1 MSKSEIIY
9 QLVLSCINN
18 AGHFTQFSAKCI
30 KNPEKFFA
38 SKKLLEEYNS
48 LDDEEK
54 SIFSSKQKFFDK
66 LVEYGFKT
74 RDNVR
79 SKSTNGK
86 CIICGDPTEFI
97 SFDCGYKVCCSS
109 ECSNL
114 LRKQRSIERWGCV
127 HPTKNPEVKQR
138 IRNSNIN
145 KVQEEKD
152 SIAHRKKMTNLE
164 KYGTI
169 NWSMKHLKHI
179 DELYLDIMDANSIN
193 IDFIV
198 SKFCDPVEKIYFQ
211 NKVKEY
217 FNIKSNPILDKIQK
231 MIKPLGFSV
240 HRENNILESKFL
252 TEKEIEIQR
261 NIIRQYKIPGTRYLV
276 DGFDQEANTVYEFL
290 GDFWHG
296 HPKFPRDRINEI
308 NHCTMEYLYS
318 RTFQRLDHLKT
329 LGYNVKYIWE
339 SDFKE
344 KGIEG
349 LQSY

>member
-18 AGHFTQFSAKCI
+18 TGHFTQFSAKCI

-66 LVEYGFKT
+66 LVEYGYKT
-74 RDNVR
+74 SDNVWL
-79 SKSTNGK
+79 SSIGK
-86 CIICGDPTEFI
+86 CIICGNPTEFI
-97 SFDCGYKVCCSS
+97 SFDNGYKVCCSA

-114 LRKQRSIERWGCV
+114 LRKQRSIEKWGYDRPV
-127 HPTKNPEVKQR
+127 KNPEVKQR
-138 IRNSNIN
+138 IRNSNI
-145 KVQEEKD
+145 KAQEEKD
-152 SIAHRKKMTNLE
+152 LIAHRKKMTNLE
-164 KYGTI
+164 KYGAI
-169 NWSMKHLKHI
+169 NWRMKHLKHI
-179 DELYLDIMDANSIN
+179 DELYLDIMDVSSIN

-198 SKFCDPVEKIYFQ
+198 SKFCDPIKKIYFQ

-217 FNIKSNPILDKIQK
+217 FNIKSSSILDKIQK

-240 HRENNILESKFL
+240 YREKSILENTFL
-252 TEKEIEIQR
+252 TEKETEIQR
-261 NIIRQYKIPGTRYLV
+261 NILRQYRIPGTKYLV
-276 DGFDQEANTVYEFL
+276 DGFDQETNTVYEFL

-308 NHCTMEYLYS
+308 NHCTMESLYNC
-318 RTFQRLDHLKT
+318 TFQRLDHLKT
-329 LGYNVKYIWE
+329 LGYNVRYIWE

>member
-9 QLVLSCINN
+9 ALVLSCINN

-74 RDNVR
+74 RDNVWL
-79 SKSTNGK
+79 SSIGK
-86 CIICGDPTEFI
+86 CIICGNPTEFI
-97 SFDCGYKVCCSS
+97 SFDNGYKVCCSS

-114 LRKQRSIERWGCV
+114 LRKQRSIEKWGYDRPV
-127 HPTKNPEVKQR
+127 KNPEVKQR
-138 IRNSNIN
+138 IINSNIS
-145 KVQEEKD
+145 KTQEEKD
-152 SIAHRKKMTNLE
+152 LIAHRKKMTNLE
-164 KYGTI
+164 KYGAI
-169 NWSMKHLKHI
+169 NFSTKHLRHV

-198 SKFCDPVEKIYFQ
+198 SKFCDPVKKIYFQ

-217 FNIKSNPILDKIQK
+217 FNIKSSLVLSKIQK
-231 MIKPLGFSV
+231 MIKPLGYST
-240 HRENNILESKFL
+240 HRENNVLESKFL

-261 NIIRQYKIPGTRYLV
+261 NILRQYKIPGTKYLV
-276 DGFDQEANTVYEFL
+276 DGFDQKTNTVYEFL

-308 NHCTMEYLYS
+308 NHHTMEYLYDC
-318 RTFQRLDHLKT
+318 TFQRLDHLKT

>member
-9 QLVLSCINN
+9 VLVLSCINN

-30 KNPEKFFA
+30 RNPEKFFA

-74 RDNVR
+74 RDNVK
-79 SKSTNGK
+79 SKSTDGK
-86 CIICGDPTEFI
+86 CIICGNPTEFI

-114 LRKQRSIERWGCV
+114 LRKQRSIERWGYD
-127 HPTKNPEVKQR
+127 HPVKNPEVKQR
-138 IRNSNIN
+138 IKNANNN
-145 KVQEEKD
+145 KAQEEKD
-152 SIAHRKKMTNLE
+152 SIVHRRKLTSLE

-169 NWSMKHLKHI
+169 NFLSKHLRHV
-179 DELYLDIMDANSIN
+179 DELYLDIMDASSIN

-198 SKFCDPVEKIYFQ
+198 SKFCDPIKKVYFQ

-217 FNIKSNPILDKIQK
+217 FNIKGEPILDKIQK
-231 MIKPLGFSV
+231 MIKPLGYST

-276 DGFDQEANTVYEFL
+276 DGFDKETNTVYEFL

-308 NHCTMEYLYS
+308 NHCTMEYLYNC
-318 RTFQRLDHLKT
+318 TFQRLDHLKT

>member
-9 QLVLSCINN
+9 ALVLSCINN

-30 KNPEKFFA
+30 RNPEKFFA

-66 LVEYGFKT
+66 LVEYGYKT
-74 RDNVR
+74 SDNVR

-86 CIICGDPTEFI
+86 CIICGNPTEFT

-114 LRKQRSIERWGCV
+114 LRKQRSIEKWGYDRPV
-127 HPTKNPEVKQR
+127 KNPEVKQR
-138 IRNSNIN
+138 IINSNIS
-145 KVQEEKD
+145 KTQEEKD
-152 SIAHRKKMTNLE
+152 SIAYRKKSTCLK

-169 NWSMKHLKHI
+169 NFTMKHLRHV
-179 DELYLDIMDANSIN
+179 DELYLDIMDASSIN

-198 SKFCDPVEKIYFQ
+198 SKFCDPVKKIYFQ

-231 MIKPLGFSV
+231 MIKPLGYSV
-240 HRENNILESKFL
+240 HRENNVLESKFL

-276 DGFDQEANTVYEFL
+276 DGFDKETNTVYEFL

-296 HPKFPRDRINEI
+296 HPKFPRDKINEI
-308 NHCTMEYLYS
+308 NHCTMEYLYNC
-318 RTFQRLDHLKT
+318 TFQRLDHLKT